1 MSWRNVNR
9 PPQGA
14 SLLPAGG
21 GGQDQ
26 GDNDMSLTENS
37 PGAAA
42 GLTPFLFGSSGTYQS
57 VLAFSGFRRPL
68 YRTIFS

>member
-1 MSWRNVNR
+1 MAKRKQA
-9 PPQGA
+9 PPGCLSA
-14 SLLPAGG
+14 PRGGG

-42 GLTPFLFGSSGTYQS
+42 GLTPFVWFIRNVSKC
-57 VLAFSGFRRPL
+57 FS
-68 YRTIFS
+68 IFWIQEAVI